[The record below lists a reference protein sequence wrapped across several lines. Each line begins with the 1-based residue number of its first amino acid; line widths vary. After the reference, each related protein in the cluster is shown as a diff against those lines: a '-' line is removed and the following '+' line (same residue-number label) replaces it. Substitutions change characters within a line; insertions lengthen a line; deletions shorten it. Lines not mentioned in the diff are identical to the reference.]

1 MDPLDRLLANLE
13 GKPPEAMPSPSP
25 QPPAAHT
32 SSTPPTPTSGSV
44 DDLLAQ
50 LEPNSH
56 HRFHSTPSPPSAL
69 PPLSPPTSLPPL
81 PPPTRSQPP
90 RPHIARS
97 QPPLPPPPNPI
108 PRESIGRSSTDP
120 LLAQLKADYAE
131 RDRLE
136 AQQREQQQREA
147 QRQQEQ
153 LKRQRRA
160 ALAEQAKQW
169 LEQLAPNSDEWLWF
183 EEFSQ
188 RYPSKLEAAID
199 YLDAVYHQ
207 S

>member
-1 MDPLDRLLANLE
+1 MDPLDRLLSDLE
-13 GKPPEAMPSPSP
+13 GKPPQAIPSSP
-25 QPPAAHT
+25 PPAVVPPGNSPPAA
-32 SSTPPTPTSGSV
+32 SGSV

-50 LEPNSH
+50 LEPKSNH
-56 HRFHSTPSPPSAL
+56 HTDSTPRSPSSRPASSSPSAL
-69 PPLSPPTSLPPL
+69 PPLPSPT
-81 PPPTRSQPP
+81 QPP
-90 RPHIARS
+90 AHIARS
-97 QPPLPPPPNPI
+97 QPAPPLQPKPLPLEPI
-108 PRESIGRSSTDP
+108 ERSSTDP

-136 AQQREQQQREA
+136 AQQRQQQQREA

-153 LKRQRRA
+153 LTRQRRA

-169 LEQLAPNSDEWLWF
+169 LAQLAPNSDEWLWF

-199 YLDAVYHQ
+199 YLDAVYRQ

>member
-13 GKPPEAMPSPSP
+13 GKPPKAMPSS
-25 QPPAAHT
+25 PPAA
-32 SSTPPTPTSGSV
+32 TPGSPIPAPATGSV

-50 LEPNSH
+50 LDPTSNH
-56 HRFHSTPSPPSAL
+56 HPPIASSPSSSLPPSP
-69 PPLSPPTSLPPL
+69 SLPPL
-81 PPPTRSQPP
+81 PPPTRSQLP

-97 QPPLPPPPNPI
+97 HPSPPLQPQHLPLQPI
-108 PRESIGRSSTDP
+108 ERSSTDP

-131 RDRLE
+131 QDRLE
-136 AQQREQQQREA
+136 AQRREQQQREA

-153 LKRQRRA
+153 LNQQRRA

-169 LEQLAPNSDEWLWF
+169 LAQLAPNSEEWLWF

-199 YLDAVYHQ
+199 YLDAVYRQ